1 MVEHQ
6 ITLMNL
12 LLILQIQIK
21 WFLTL
26 QDCQILMIECFTMV
40 GQKLNQFIRKVLLD
54 FITNL
59 HFGYLRKFLYFAV
72 PHQMEMLLQMQLL
85 LQIRMFLQK
94 MMLLELRSYSMVMQ
108 MKMLLGC
115 FEIGLHLLQRD
126 LLCFLDLVLHQ
137 ILMIDYFIQT

>member
-1 MVEHQ
+1 MS
-6 ITLMNL
+6 L
-12 LLILQIQIK
+12 LLILQIQLKRVLI
-21 WFLTL
+21 L
-26 QDCQILMIECFTMV
+26 QDYQILMIECFTMV
-40 GQKLNQFIRKVLLD
+40 GQILNQFIRKVLLD

-94 MMLLELRSYSMVMQ
+94 MMLLVLRSYSKVMQ